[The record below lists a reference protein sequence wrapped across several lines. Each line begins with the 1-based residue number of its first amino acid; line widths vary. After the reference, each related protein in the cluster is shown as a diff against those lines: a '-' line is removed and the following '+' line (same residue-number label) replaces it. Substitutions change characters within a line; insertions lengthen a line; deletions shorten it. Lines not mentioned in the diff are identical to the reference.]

1 MTPSSSAIPRS
12 TRPLGATVRPG
23 GVDFAV
29 YSKHATQLTLVVWAH
44 PHDAPSEIE
53 LESASHRDGDHWH
66 LHVPGLTAGAQYAWR
81 ADSAALGP
89 SHGFDGTRLLLDPY
103 GVAVSGGERWGE
115 RTPGG
120 REYRSVVVDLA
131 ALPAFQA
138 PRPHSDLADS
148 VIYEVHVRHFTKD
161 ASSGVSHPGTY
172 LGMTERI
179 PYLQDLGITAVQ
191 LLPVAE
197 FDETDTPNLDPRTG
211 QPLLNAWGYHPL
223 AFLAPK
229 VGFAHDATALGALLE
244 FRSMVE
250 AFHAAGIEVILDVV
264 FNHTGE
270 GTARERARS
279 WRGLDRASYYLLD
292 GRGRD
297 LDFTGCGN
305 TFACG
310 REPGATLIVDALR
323 HWVTV
328 GGVDGFRFD
337 LASVLARDGD
347 GVPGPHPALLE
358 RIARDPVLQDVH
370 LIAEPWDAAG
380 LYHVGSFP
388 HFGRWAELNGRFR
401 DDVRRFLKGGSGHL
415 GALATRLAGSSDLY
429 AHDRTPAHSV
439 NFLTSHDGYTL
450 HDLVSYQDKHNQ
462 ANGEGNRDGSNQ
474 NDSWNSGHEGPS
486 DDPWVLSRRSTRK
499 RDFAALLLLSQGSV
513 LWLYGDEVSRTQ
525 HGNNNPWCQDA
536 PDYWFDWTRLE
547 PHAGL
552 HRFVRGLLHLRRRFP
567 AFRRRAFFNVQG
579 AGPGSVH
586 WHNEEGGP
594 PDWGELSRRLVMHL
608 PGERGE
614 PDFLLLVNGGGALT
628 DYTLPSTRSE
638 QTWHRVVDTALPS
651 PHDFSEPD
659 DAPALPDAKRYPMHA
674 QSVALLIARG
684 AGPISPGAPVA
695 TGPARS

>member
-1 MTPSSSAIPRS
+1 MNPTPSPITRAS
-12 TRPLGATVRPG
+12 RPLGAILRPD
-23 GVDFAV
+23 GVDFAIH
-29 YSKHATQLTLVVWAH
+29 SRHATHLTLVVW
-44 PHDAPSEIE
+44 PRLDEAPREIVLLAE
-53 LESASHRDGDHWH
+53 SHREGDQWRV
-66 LHVPGLTAGAQYAWR
+66 HVPGLGAGAEYAWR
-81 ADSAALGP
+81 AHSTATGP
-89 SHGFDGTRLLLDPY
+89 SHAFDGSHLLLDPY
-103 GVAVSGGERWGE
+103 SVAVAGGERWGE
-115 RTPGG
+115 RTAGG
-120 REYRSVVVDLA
+120 RPYRSVVVDVA

-138 PRPHSDLADS
+138 PRPRRSLADS

-161 ASSGVSHPGTY
+161 ASSGVAHPGTY
-172 LGMTERI
+172 RGMTERI
-179 PYLQDLGITAVQ
+179 PYLRDLGVTAVQ
-191 LLPVAE
+191 LMPVAE
-197 FDETDTPNLDPRTG
+197 FDETDNPNIDPRTG
-211 QPLLNAWGYHPL
+211 RTLLNVWGYHPL

-244 FRSMVE
+244 FRAMVD

-270 GTARERARS
+270 GSARERARS

-337 LASVLARDGD
+337 LASVLARDAD
-347 GVPGPHPALLE
+347 GAPSPHPALLE
-358 RIARDPVLQDVH
+358 RIARDAGLQDVH

-401 DDVRRFLKGGSGHL
+401 DDVRRFLKGAPGQL

-429 AHDRTPAHSV
+429 AHDRTPGHSV

-450 HDLVSYQDKHNQ
+450 HDLVSFQQKHNL
-462 ANGEGNRDGSNQ
+462 ANGEDNRDGSNQ

-486 DDPWVLSRRSTRK
+486 DDPWILARRSTRK
-499 RDFAALLLLSQGSV
+499 RDFAALLLLAQGSV

-536 PDYWFDWTRLE
+536 PEYWFDWTRLDS
-547 PHAGL
+547 HGGL
-552 HRFVRGLLHLRRRFP
+552 HRFVRGLLHLRQRFP
-567 AFRRRAFFNVQG
+567 EFRRREFFDPHTH
-579 AGPGSVH
+579 GPGSVN
-586 WHNEEGGP
+586 WQSEEGGP

-608 PGERGE
+608 PGEHDG
-614 PDFLLLVNGGGALT
+614 PDFLLLVNGDGALA
-628 DYTLPSTRSE
+628 DFTLPALPADRS
-638 QTWHRVVDTALPS
+638 WHRVVDTALPS
-651 PHDFSEPD
+651 PHDFTEPEQ
-659 DAPALPDAKRYPMHA
+659 APPVHDAKGYPMHA
-674 QSVALLIARG
+674 QSVALLMAHG
-684 AGPISPGAPVA
+684 PAPISPGV
-695 TGPARS
+695 PASVGRARP